1 MADDDMMMLGGSV
14 QSKKQLA
21 KEQKRIEDYK
31 AKLAEKKPVD
41 RTNFTTGE
49 MLLNT
54 QKEAYRDPEGKE
66 QGHTPYFE
74 LLNRGYE
81 KMNNNN
87 PNMRSRKKCRILPP
101 IVTPSGSKRTLYANV
116 QETAAQLHRDFEH
129 LKDFIYVELATTGSV
144 DGDGRLLLRG
154 RFRVP
159 QIQSVLTSY
168 ARQYVICANCG
179 SPNTKLNR
187 DPANRLWFL
196 KCSNCQSQR
205 AVTTVRTGF
214 RATMRG
220 QRRAARNAATQ

>member
-1 MADDDMMMLGGSV
+1 VKVGHYAS
-14 QSKKQLA
+14 S
-21 KEQKRIEDYK
+21 
-31 AKLAEKKPVD
+31 
-41 RTNFTTGE
+41 TTGE
-49 MLLNT
+49 FGF
-54 QKEAYRDPEGKE
+54 QVFVHSRFHS
-66 QGHTPYFE
+66 HTDTTHHTAQTHAHQS
-74 LLNRGYE
+74 
-81 KMNNNN
+81 N
-87 PNMRSRKKCRILPP
+87 PNMLSRKKCRILPP
-101 IVTPSGSKRTLYANV
+101 IVSPSGSRRTLYANMR
-116 QETAAQLHRDFEH
+116 ETAALLTREFEH
-129 LKDFIYVELATTGSV
+129 LKDFLYVELATTGSV
-144 DGDGRLLLRG
+144 DGDGRLLLKG

-220 QRRAARNAATQ
+220 QRRAARNASAQ